1 MTTYYVSSLIG
12 SANNAGTSATAPLA
26 TLQAAADLVK
36 PGDTVEVMNGTYT
49 SSGGDV
55 LAITTSGT
63 ASAPITFEAA
73 PGQNPVI
80 DSTGNWNAINIMASY
95 IVVQGFTV
103 VGGAANYT
111 LQTALAGYSTGNP
124 DLDGNGIAINT
135 SSSVPLPNHIT
146 IANNTVYN
154 EPGGGI
160 YTEGADY
167 VQILNNVVY
176 NNAHWSAYGNSGI
189 SLSTS
194 ANLDTKAGA
203 HVIISGNLVFNNAQL
218 VPTVGNSTATDGE
231 GIILDTNPGYTGQI
245 LVQNNTVYG
254 NGGPGIESFL
264 TANAVIS
271 GNTVYG
277 NNTQHTQAASDS
289 AIFINQSNN
298 NTVTN
303 NTTTDPALPPPAA
316 PVISGDTVNGLA
328 PATVTLNGTAAANS
342 TITVFDNSTQLG
354 TTVANGSGAWTFTT
368 KPLANGS
375 QSFTATATDSV
386 GHVSPLSSPLVVPLN
401 VPVNLVANGNF
412 ETGDFTAW
420 TLGGNYTSTI
430 YGPEIF
436 INTNSTGGGTH
447 AAGMGSVGA
456 DGTLS
461 QTIATTPGQ
470 TYTLSFWLRTETSG
484 GNDFA
489 AKWNGQN
496 LLSLTNAAQSG
507 YTEHTYTVTATG
519 STSTLQ
525 FSAANGPSAWD
536 LDNISLTVSGASGTS
551 PGAPIIASFSND
563 SGVAGDGLTNDNT
576 PTLTGT
582 AAANS
587 TVKVFDGTTQIATAT
602 ADGSGAWSY
611 TTAALADGSH
621 NFTATATNA
630 SGTSAASAA
639 LAVTIDTVAPN
650 APVEA
655 GDSIV
660 NGTQVQLTGTAE
672 ANSTLQVHD
681 GTTLVGT
688 ATTNATGNWTV
699 MTSPLSVGAH
709 DLTATATDAAGNTSA
724 VSLPLDPVIG
734 GAAPT
739 SVVGFSTVS
748 ENSKSHI
755 VTINGTA
762 DAYSQIKVID
772 GTTSLG
778 TVTTAADGTWSFK
791 TPSAV
796 SNTVH
801 TFTAQEIDSTGH
813 VVASSGSAILGSTRS
828 NTLTST
834 PGNDYFVGNGSSDTF
849 VFAANFG
856 NDVIKDFGASGRSHD
871 VVQFSKSVF
880 DSFASVLAHA
890 TQVGQDVVISADAS
904 DSVTLKNTKL
914 SSLDSHDFHF
924 S

>member
-1 MTTYYVSSLIG
+1 M
-12 SANNAGTSATAPLA
+12 
-26 TLQAAADLVK
+26 
-36 PGDTVEVMNGTYT
+36 
-49 SSGGDV
+49 
-55 LAITTSGT
+55 
-63 ASAPITFEAA
+63 
-73 PGQNPVI
+73 
-80 DSTGNWNAINIMASY
+80 
-95 IVVQGFTV
+95 
-103 VGGAANYT
+103 
-111 LQTALAGYSTGNP
+111 
-124 DLDGNGIAINT
+124 
-135 SSSVPLPNHIT
+135 
-146 IANNTVYN
+146 
-154 EPGGGI
+154 
-160 YTEGADY
+160 
-167 VQILNNVVY
+167 
-176 NNAHWSAYGNSGI
+176 
-189 SLSTS
+189 
-194 ANLDTKAGA
+194 
-203 HVIISGNLVFNNAQL
+203 
-218 VPTVGNSTATDGE
+218 
-231 GIILDTNPGYTGQI
+231 
-245 LVQNNTVYG
+245 
-254 NGGPGIESFL
+254 
-264 TANAVIS
+264 
-271 GNTVYG
+271 YG

-551 PGAPIIASFSND
+551 PGAPIISSFSND
-563 SGVAGDGLTNDNT
+563 SGVAGDGLTNDST
-576 PTLTGT
+576 LTLTGA

-587 TVKVFDGTTQIATAT
+587 TVKVFDGTTQVGTAIAN
-602 ADGSGAWSY
+602 GSGAWSL

-762 DAYSQIKVID
+762 DAYSEIKVND